1 MTTEGVIMECL
12 SNIDYKII
20 HSTPGRIRVS
30 VPQIKNDW
38 KYACQLE
45 KSLSSLDFVVRV
57 RLNPVAS
64 CVAIRYEV
72 GDLSSQVVEEKIAN
86 CFRKLVTAS
95 LHQHNDKYI
104 LETEAEE
111 NIPIGKISGELVG
124 EIVGEFIGHTLLGSF
139 GGLIISGVMGKAG
152 EMLGESLS
160 QEIADVAGL
169 IEHLE
174 NQTKDHVIQE
184 NTKFYQKKQQLEKS
198 LVTGLSTSQLA
209 MLWQISSDIISDKAE
224 QGATAF
230 EYWSLSKY
238 GISWTFALSEPTNS
252 QSEKLFFPKS
262 MNKT

>member
-1 MTTEGVIMECL
+1 MESL
-12 SNIDYKII
+12 TNIDYKII

-38 KYACQLE
+38 EYACQLE

-72 GDLSSQVVEEKIAN
+72 GDLSSQVVEETIVN
-86 CFRKLVTAS
+86 CFRQLVSAS
-95 LHQHNDKYI
+95 LHQNNHKYI
-104 LETEAEE
+104 LETEAET

-124 EIVGEFIGHTLLGSF
+124 EIVGELIGHTLLGSF
-139 GGLIISGVMGKAG
+139 GGSIVSGVMGKAG

-160 QEIADVAGL
+160 QEIADVASL

-174 NQTKDHVIQE
+174 NQTTDHVIQN
-184 NTKFYQKKQQLEKS
+184 NTKFHQKKQLVEKF

-209 MLWQISSDIISDKAE
+209 ILWQISSDIISDQAE

-230 EYWSLSKY
+230 EYWSLARY
-238 GISWTFALSEPTNS
+238 GTSWTFALSDPTNS

-262 MNKT
+262 LNKT